1 MLSRLKKPSILSA
14 ILSAAFLMNGMALF
28 AEDPS
33 VAEDT
38 VRVPAVNFE
47 NRTNRRASPAARE
60 YERNTGILGAEEVLK
75 DGEYAL
81 RGVSI
86 TRVFDPSKEGM
97 GADIVTIDPD
107 ADFGHI
113 NAIIRVLQG
122 YLSKAFQYDLEDA
135 AVVARYIVYYNARL
149 RNDASLYQ
157 DKFSEDVQSRIDAN
171 KVGIDRSYRN
181 WSGNT
186 QILIPLKKNIVRPGK
201 TDVDRE
207 EITEEETGINEDDKT
222 DMDRIDEERKEE
234 DKDRLEEK
242 EEQLEKKKEDT
253 GKKLEELQKDPE
265 KNKEAIEETKEE
277 LEKIEEEQAEV
288 EKQKEELE
296 EGTTTPTDG
305 GEETTD
311 GGEESTETTDGGEE
325 TTTDGGEETTDGGEE
340 TTDATDGSE
349 ETTEEVATNTT
360 DETSKPDET
369 LEEIDKSENVIAE
382 KILFLR
388 ILRYIEGGHYSN
400 ELWTIDPKKDDT
412 LEKSPYTN
420 ICGREFVGVGEES
433 VVVIGYEGSAHNDSG
448 HILVVINAKDLLK
461 KAQSKEEVFWR
472 TPMVSRNGKIYA
484 FIKDGNSYFLGRFNA
499 DMTLDAKSSD
509 PISQNSDITF
519 FGEKIYLT
527 GKSGTGDSTTIQVF
541 NSGDLSLLKTI
552 TPPAN

>member
-1 MLSRLKKPSILSA
+1 MLSRFTNYALSTFIFA
-14 ILSAAFLMNGMALF
+14 TALLATAPAF
-28 AEDPS
+28 AEDPAVS
-33 VAEDT
+33 EDT

-47 NRTNRRASPAARE
+47 NRTNRRATPAARE
-60 YERNTGILGAEEVLK
+60 YERETGSMGAEEVLK
-75 DGEYAL
+75 DGEYSL
-81 RGVSI
+81 RGISI
-86 TRVFDPSKEGM
+86 SRIFDPSKEGM
-97 GADIVTIDPD
+97 GADVVTIDPQ

-122 YLSKAFQYDLEDA
+122 YLSRAFQYNMEDA
-135 AVVARYIVYYNARL
+135 GVVARYIVYYNARL

-157 DKFSEDVQSRIDAN
+157 GKYSEDVLA
-171 KVGIDRSYRN
+171 KVDPKKAGIDRSFRN

-186 QILIPLKKNIVRPGK
+186 QIFIPLKKNIVRPGR

-222 DMDRIDEERKEE
+222 DMDRIEEERTEE
-234 DKDRLEEK
+234 DKDRLDQK
-242 EEQLEKKKEDT
+242 EEELEKKKEDT
-253 GKKLEELQKDPE
+253 GKKLEELEKDPE

-277 LEKIEEEQAEV
+277 LEKIEQEQEEVKE
-288 EKQKEELE
+288 QKEELE
-296 EGTTTPTDG
+296 QGTTDSTDSPDS
-305 GEETTD
+305 TD
-311 GGEESTETTDGGEE
+311 STDSTETTDSTDGTE
-325 TTTDGGEETTDGGEE
+325 TTEETTDS
-340 TTDATDGSE
+340 TDG
-349 ETTEEVATNTT
+349 TEEVAVTDTT
-360 DETSKPDET
+360 KPDET

-400 ELWTIDPKKDDT
+400 ELWTIDPKKDDA

-420 ICGREFVGVGEES
+420 ICGREFVGLGDES

-448 HILVVINAKDLLK
+448 HNLVVINAKDLLK

-472 TPMVSRNGKIYA
+472 TPMVTRDGKVYA
-484 FIKDGNSYFLGRFNA
+484 FVKDGNSYFLGRFNA
-499 DMTLDAKSSD
+499 DLSLDAKSSD

-527 GKSGTGDSTTIQVF
+527 GKSGTGDTTTIQVF
-541 NSGDLSLLKTI
+541 NAADLKLLKTI